1 MIYLDTSALAK
12 NYIKEDGSDSINKII
27 ADSPVIAISKITYPE
42 ILSALIRRNKTGDI
56 SNRELIKL
64 TTEFESNWDYFVI
77 VDFKDELLPLIKT
90 VIQKHL
96 LKAAD
101 AIHLSSALWLKN
113 AARQDVTFVASDKNL
128 LNAAQNER
136 LQIINPQNE

>member
-1 MIYLDTSALAK
+1 MIYFDTSALAK
-12 NYIKEDGSDSINKII
+12 NYIKEDGSDYVNKII

-42 ILSALIRRNKTGDI
+42 ILSAFIRRSKTGDI

-64 TTEFESNWDYFVI
+64 MNEFESQWDYFIV
-77 VDFKDELLPLIKT
+77 VDFKDELLPIIKT
-90 VIQKHL
+90 VIRKHL

-113 AARQDVTFVASDKNL
+113 AVNQDVTFVASDINL

-136 LQIINPQNE
+136 LHIINPQND

>member
-1 MIYLDTSALAK
+1 VIYLDTSALAK
-12 NYIKEDGSDSINKII
+12 NYIKEDGSGSINKII

-64 TTEFESNWDYFVI
+64 ITEFESNWDYFII

-101 AIHLSSALWLKN
+101 AIHLS
-113 AARQDVTFVASDKNL
+113 
-128 LNAAQNER
+128 
-136 LQIINPQNE
+136 